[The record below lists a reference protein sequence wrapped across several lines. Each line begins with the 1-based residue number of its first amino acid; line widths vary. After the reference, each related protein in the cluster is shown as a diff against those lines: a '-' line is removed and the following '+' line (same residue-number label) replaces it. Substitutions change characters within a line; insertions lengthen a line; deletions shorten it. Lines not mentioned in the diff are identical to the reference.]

1 MYIAKKILQEITWC
15 CQNAVWCRCYLIAL
29 SRQVFPPVA
38 LPHSSVLLL
47 KSFKVQSPG
56 IHAALAHL
64 LFKVNITLCS
74 IVLLFTGDLL
84 QWRFSSIYRLQRNNN
99 WLYIKCLQMQSLWYT
114 NYTKYVCLVFF
125 FLNSV
130 LLPLETAY
138 QTCSAEG
145 NRFHKRL
152 WNQPKDQI
160 RICWMTPLK
169 ISSLKWSFAKK
180 VHNHILQWHCS
191 QRGPTKSFWKLTG
204 GSKIPVEINT
214 FSKGDFS
221 ACRDK
226 GKVWG

>member
-1 MYIAKKILQEITWC
+1 MYVSKKILQEITWC

-84 QWRFSSIYRLQRNNN
+84 QRCFSSIYRLQRNNN

-114 NYTKYVCLVFF
+114 NYTKCVCLVFF
-125 FLNSV
+125 F
-130 LLPLETAY
+130 
-138 QTCSAEG
+138 
-145 NRFHKRL
+145 F
-152 WNQPKDQI
+152 
-160 RICWMTPLK
+160 RIVCYFL
-169 ISSLKWSFAKK
+169 
-180 VHNHILQWHCS
+180 
-191 QRGPTKSFWKLTG
+191 WKLLIRRVLQKETDFIKDCET
-204 GSKIPVEINT
+204 SPKIRYVFAEWPL
-214 FSKGDFS
+214 
-221 ACRDK
+221 
-226 GKVWG
+226 